1 MNLGRTDFYG
11 MVNHVLTQHGK
22 ELGVFHVF
30 EIMFKLDVLK
40 NSTILQIEYFGR
52 PYYHNKGTVQ

>member
-1 MNLGRTDFYG
+1 MDSDRGENQEQLSIFGENMNLGRTDFYG

-30 EIMFKLDVLK
+30 
-40 NSTILQIEYFGR
+40 
-52 PYYHNKGTVQ
+52 